1 MNYLAMSQLDKRFD
15 QFCRE
20 KISESIEDHIQDS
33 VIQSQLPV
41 LKYKYKCRTLGCC
54 RTIQSE
60 VALSKDCHF
69 CVNCIK

>member
-1 MNYLAMSQLDKRFD
+1 MNYFAMQQLDKRFD

-20 KISESIEDHIQDS
+20 KISENIDEHIQDS
-33 VIQSQLPV
+33 VIQSQLSV
-41 LKYKYKCRTLGCC
+41 LKYKYKCRTLGCY

-60 VALSKDCHF
+60 VALSKNYHF